1 MLKKV
6 ALWFAYF
13 GLSYFVSD
21 FLGWTGQGKAFV
33 IINVASE
40 ICITLACIIYCM
52 ILGKK
57 NGTEEYANK
66 ASFILLLFSAR
77 LIIIEL
83 FASWGATKLF
93 GIDFY
98 AAYQIMAFG
107 VCLRPAK
114 SKSSRDEEE

>member
-6 ALWFAYF
+6 ALWIACF

-33 IINVASE
+33 IIDVASA
-40 ICITLACIIYCM
+40 ICITLASIIYLM

-57 NGTEEYANK
+57 NDTEEYANK
-66 ASFILLLFSAR
+66 ASFILLFLIAGY
-77 LIIIEL
+77 IIIEL
-83 FASWGATKLF
+83 FASWVATKLF

-98 AAYQIMAFG
+98 IAYQIMAFG
-107 VCLRPAK
+107 VCLYPAK
-114 SKSSRDEEE
+114 SKSSRDEKK